1 MYTISILYVYFM
13 YTISILYVYFMY
25 TIGYIPYPG
34 GSVVKNPPF
43 NAGATGLIP
52 GSEDPLEEENSKNK
66 QIISCKLCAI
76 LSE

>member
-1 MYTISILYVYFM
+1 MYTISILYVY
-13 YTISILYVYFMY
+13 SMY

-34 GSVVKNPPF
+34 GSVVKNLPV

-52 GSEDPLEEENSKNK
+52 GSKDPPEEENSKNK
-66 QIISCKLCAI
+66 QLISCKLCAI